1 MMSSGAPGV
10 AVAFLAGLLSF
21 LTPCVLPLV
30 PGYISFMSGQSLKEM
45 RETEGRSRLNPDI
58 IITSIGFI
66 LGFSMVFIAFGAAA
80 SVLGQ
85 ALAGIKPILIRVGG
99 IIIII
104 LGLHVAGLFKIMLL
118 YKEKRIQEPVKPGG
132 PFRAFILGIAFAFG
146 WTPCVGPILGGI
158 LTLAVSEDTLG
169 RGIMLLVFY
178 SLGMAL
184 PFFLTAVLVD
194 KFFRVFERIKNHFR
208 KIEIGAGSLLVITGL
223 FMAINRFDLVK
234 YYLQEV
240 LPDFI
245 LRLG

>member
-1 MMSSGAPGV
+1 MSSSAPGV
-10 AVAFLAGLLSF
+10 AIAFLAGVLSF

-45 RETEGRSRLNPDI
+45 RGAQGRSRLNPHV

-66 LGFSMVFIAFGAAA
+66 IGFSIVFIAFGAAA
-80 SVLGQ
+80 SALGQ
-85 ALAGIKPILIRVGG
+85 ALASIKPILIRLGG

-104 LGLHVAGLFKIMLL
+104 LGLHVAGLFKIMFL
-118 YKEKRIQEPVKPGG
+118 YREKRIQEPVKPGG
-132 PFRAFILGIAFAFG
+132 PLRAFILGIAFAFG

-169 RGIMLLVFY
+169 HGIMLLVFY
-178 SLGMAL
+178 SLGMGL
-184 PFFLTAVLVD
+184 PFFLTAVLLD
-194 KFFRVFERIKNHFR
+194 EFFRVFERIKNHLR
-208 KIEIGAGSLLVITGL
+208 KIEIGAGALLVITGL

-234 YYLQEV
+234 YYLQEI
-240 LPDFI
+240 LPDFL